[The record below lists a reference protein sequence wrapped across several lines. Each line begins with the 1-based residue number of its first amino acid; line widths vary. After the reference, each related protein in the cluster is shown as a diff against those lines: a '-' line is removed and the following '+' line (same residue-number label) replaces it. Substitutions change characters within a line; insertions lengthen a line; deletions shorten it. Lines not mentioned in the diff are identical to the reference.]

1 MFRAEQQNQFIPSKS
16 VAIKPENTSV
26 VNPDDEIR
34 FHIPSFVS
42 FLDPTN
48 SYLKFEITFKDARGQ
63 IVPDARAGGAH
74 ALFRQVIV
82 RDGGNAT
89 TLELSEEYGA
99 HKALLNQ
106 FTRNARRMDELFNG
120 VQVVD
125 GALPRNKTLYY
136 KAVPE
141 ITSTNGDTPDTDVRE
156 AHSPM
161 VQMPLHTGLF
171 SSGNVIPVG
180 VMNGLRIQLQTDSLL
195 RSCVLTD
202 RAGAKGHSNILR
214 VRLGGGGLAVKPQGT
229 EQRSAAEDAGGTIL
243 DGGSGE
249 FGYRALTD
257 LAYDQNPFVVGDII
271 YAATDVAGT
280 DEEQLGSVL
289 GFYRGGN
296 NNAFLGINYNSL
308 RVTGAGGGLSRE
320 IANNEDI
327 YYKIGDREK
336 AYSFYTLADIGTDTK
351 SGSYNAPSFQISD
364 LEFICQSV
372 SPPEA
377 YVNGIMAAANSAQGI
392 QFDIMS
398 YQLFRHNQANTTGL
412 VQAQM
417 PTTMTRAK
425 ALFCQPLGTA
435 STHARSIGSH
445 SLSGI
450 VDGAQTYEWIHGTQH
465 YPSRLA
471 PLHRYSTSVGGT
483 TRVEAL
489 HVSELQKAIANV
501 DERVL
506 NLQKISDNFLVARS
520 LSKYGQIMDLS
531 KETTSVRIDYLN
543 GTQQKILYL
552 YAVGLRRIMVNSQG
566 VMATF

>member
-16 VAIKPENTSV
+16 VAIKPENVAV
-26 VNPDDEIR
+26 VSPDDEIR
-34 FHIPSFVS
+34 FHIPSFIA

-48 SYLKFEITFKDARGQ
+48 SYLKFQIKFKDARGQ

-74 ALFRQVIV
+74 SLFRQVIV
-82 RDGGNAT
+82 RDGSNAT

-125 GALPRNKTLYY
+125 GTEPSNKTLYY
-136 KAVPE
+136 KALAA
-141 ITSTNGDTPDTDVRE
+141 IASTDGNAPDTDVRE
-156 AHSPM
+156 AHTPM
-161 VQMPLHTGLF
+161 VQMRLDTGLF
-171 SSGNVIPVG
+171 RSGNVLPVG

-195 RSCVLTD
+195 RSCVLSNLG
-202 RAGAKGHSNILR
+202 GAFGRSGILR
-214 VRLGGGGLAVKPQGT
+214 VRLASGQNKANGTELRRQAEAGLA
-229 EQRSAAEDAGGTIL
+229 

-249 FGYRALTD
+249 FGYRAQTD
-257 LAYDQNPFVVGDII
+257 IGFEQNPFVVGDIL
-271 YAATDVAGT
+271 YAATDVAGAN
-280 DEEQLGSVL
+280 EVELGSIL
-289 GFYRGGN
+289 GFYRAGVG
-296 NNAFLGINYNSL
+296 NAFLGINYNTL
-308 RVTGAGGGLSRE
+308 RNEGVGLGRQVNDGE
-320 IANNEDI
+320 EI
-327 YYKIGDREK
+327 YYKVEDREK
-336 AYSFYTLADIGTDTK
+336 AYSFFTLADRDTNVK
-351 SGSYNAPSFQISD
+351 SGSYNAPSYEISD

-372 SPPEA
+372 QPPEA
-377 YVNGIMAAANSAQGI
+377 YVNGIMSAANSAQGI

-412 VQAQM
+412 VQAQI

-435 STHARSIGSH
+435 SSKARSIGAH
-445 SLSGI
+445 SLSGM
-450 VDGAQTYEWIHGTQH
+450 VDGAQTYEFIHGTQH

-471 PLHRYSTSVGGT
+471 PLHRYGVGVGAT

-489 HVSELQKAIANV
+489 HVSELQKALANV

-506 NLQKISDNFLVARS
+506 NLQKIKDNFVVARS

-531 KETTSVRIDYLN
+531 KQTTSVRIDYLN

-552 YAVGLRRIMVNSQG
+552 YAVGLRRIVVNSQG
-566 VMATF
+566 VMAMF